1 MRTVFYFQII
11 DRLITKLRNRF
22 PDELVDF
29 ACSDPR
35 HFSALYGQQQVRRLA
50 TRYQLDPDTAA
61 SQWQLSHQ
69 FVTTDD
75 DDAVD
80 LLAVHK
86 QVPQAYAQLRL
97 LYEVLLTLPV
107 TTASVER
114 GFSKLSVVKT
124 KLRSTMAQ
132 DRLQALLLAAV
143 E

>member
-29 ACSDPR
+29 ACLDPR
-35 HFSALYGQQQVRRLA
+35 HFSALDGQQQVRRLA

-61 SQWQLSHQ
+61 NQWQLSHQ

-80 LLAVHK
+80 LLAVYK
-86 QVPQAYAQLRL
+86 QVPQAYTQLRL
-97 LYEVLLTLPV
+97 LMAALCNRGAIIFLPC
-107 TTASVER
+107 S
-114 GFSKLSVVKT
+114 FFLPSSFFFF
-124 KLRSTMAQ
+124 
-132 DRLQALLLAAV
+132 LA
-143 E
+143 